1 MQPQLLPQ
9 LWPATADIHNGILQI
24 GGCST
29 VDLAAMHAT
38 PLYIFDETTLRS
50 TMRAFKAAFARH
62 YPGSVQIHYASKA
75 LLNTALAQIVAQEGL
90 GIDVV
95 SGAELLV
102 AQRAGLPREHVHLH
116 GNAKSAAELERAV
129 AWGVGAIVVDN
140 LDELDQLAAL
150 CAGRAE
156 PQGVLLRVAPNIDAH
171 THAHIATG
179 GADAKFGIPLEA
191 APAAAV
197 RAAATPGLRLLG
209 LHAHIGSQLFA
220 PEEISAAIEVLVQ
233 LAAELH
239 AAHGITLDEI
249 SPGGGLGV
257 PYTADMPSTDIDAY
271 AATLAHAL
279 ATACAVHGLPLPRLT
294 IEPGRSIVARAG
306 VALYRVVA
314 RKVRADNAAAPL
326 FLHIDGGMADNIR
339 PALYGARYTA
349 LLANHAAAPPGPP
362 VDVAGRY
369 CEAGDVLLRAVALPP
384 AAPGDLLAVAMAG
397 AYTLSM
403 ASTYNLVPRP
413 AVVLVQDGQAR
424 LIQRRETEADLLAR
438 DLPLD
443 AD

>member
-1 MQPQLLPQ
+1 VAPELQPH
-9 LWPATADIHNGILQI
+9 LWPDTAAIEHGVLTI
-24 GGCST
+24 GGCSA
-29 VDLAAMHAT
+29 VDLAAAHGT
-38 PLYIFDETTLRS
+38 PLYVFDEATLRG
-50 TMRAFKAAFARH
+50 TMRAFRAAFARH
-62 YPGSVQIHYASKA
+62 YSGETQIHYASKA
-75 LLNTALAQIVAQEGL
+75 LLNTAIAQIVAQEGL

-102 AQRAGLPREHVHLH
+102 ARRAGIPLAHVHLH

-129 AWGVGAIVVDN
+129 TWGVGAIVVDN
-140 LDELDQLAAL
+140 LDELEQLATL

-179 GADAKFGIPLEA
+179 GAAAKFGIPLEA
-191 APAAAV
+191 APAAAR
-197 RAAATPGLRLLG
+197 RAAAASGLRLLG

-220 PEEISAAIEVLVQ
+220 AAEIAAAVDVLVR
-233 LAAELH
+233 LAAELR
-239 AAHGITLDEI
+239 AAHGITLAEI

-257 PYTADMPSTDIDAY
+257 PYTADMPPTDIDAY
-271 AATLAHAL
+271 AATLGRAL
-279 ATACAVHGLPLPRLT
+279 TTACAVHNLPLPRLT
-294 IEPGRSIVARAG
+294 VEPGRSVVARAG

-314 RKVRADNAAAPL
+314 RKMRGDTGEPL

-349 LLANHAAAPPGPP
+349 LLANRAADPPGPP

-369 CEAGDVLLRAVALPP
+369 CESGDVLLRAAPLPP
-384 AAPGDLLAVAMAG
+384 AAPGDLLAIAGSG

-413 AVVLVQDGQAR
+413 AVVLVANGVAR
-424 LIQRRETEADLLAR
+424 CIQRRETEEDLLAR
-438 DLPLD
+438 DLPL
-443 AD
+443 